1 MAQRNADKSR
11 RAILEAAEALFAE
24 YGPDGVS
31 LAQIG
36 QRAGVSRGLP
46 SYFFSDKETLYRTVL
61 QQAAA
66 ELRFALTTVIQTTP
80 DTPPADVLL
89 RLVDSYMDYLAA
101 HPSIVR
107 LLQWNSLES
116 TREPRAN
123 WASRI
128 PAELFDEVL
137 RSFSKRIGSK
147 TLRGIELQELLL
159 SLVSM
164 CLYPFQI
171 RQMKPRGLRRR
182 KQHIRTLV
190 ARMLGECR

>member
-1 MAQRNADKSR
+1 MKRDADKSR
-11 RAILEAAEALFAE
+11 RAILEAAELLFAE

-31 LAQIG
+31 LAEIG
-36 QRAGVSRGLP
+36 ERAGVSRGLP

-66 ELRFALTTVIQTTP
+66 ELRSALSAVIQTR
-80 DTPPADVLL
+80 ADVPPSQVVLKL
-89 RLVDSYMDYLAA
+89 MDCYMDYLGE
-101 HPSIVR
+101 HPTIAR

-116 TREPRAN
+116 TRESRAS
-123 WASRI
+123 WASQI
-128 PAELFDEVL
+128 PAQLFDEVI

-147 TLRGIELQELLL
+147 TLCDIDVHDLLL

-171 RQMKPRGLRRR
+171 RRIEPHYLSRRR
-182 KQHIRTLV
+182 QHMQTLI
-190 ARMLGECR
+190 ARILDECQ